1 MVDNDALK
9 SIAKEYANL
18 DSDVNVMSSNID
30 IKQSNESWTAGSSY
44 KEDNLLDMLK
54 LGAIGSERK
63 NSSTFTK
70 DEENEKFSKLEE
82 KQSEMDYGNLNEVI
96 EEKEP
101 VGEILQCW
109 DFTLIKDGMHIHS
122 KFIEETN
129 INFTVRISIMKY
141 I

>member
-82 KQSEMDYGNLNEVI
+82 KQSEMDYGNLNEVL

-101 VGEILQCW
+101 AGEILQCW
-109 DFTLIKDGMHIHS
+109 DFTLIKDRDAH
-122 KFIEETN
+122 TQ
-129 INFTVRISIMKY
+129 
-141 I
+141 